1 MVIGFVLLFSF
12 VWILFC
18 SNRLQSIEVLHRK
31 KIKTTSHC
39 LSAIAVML
47 VSCMNLE
54 NTPQK
59 NGNPL
64 LEVLNID
71 IISPS

>member
-1 MVIGFVLLFSF
+1 
-12 VWILFC
+12 
-18 SNRLQSIEVLHRK
+18 
-31 KIKTTSHC
+31 
-39 LSAIAVML
+39 ML